1 MKQTIVSRLT
11 LFAVCL
17 ALAALVT
24 TAPPAASQSAGEAL
38 KPAEQDDETAS
49 RAEHRRSRQRPRI
62 SVAPVLNFSD
72 RAVVPAAGSL
82 LARNRDGVFMNLHT
96 SGLAAGTVVTA
107 WWVIFN
113 NPREC
118 ATSPCSVADL
128 PNPAVQS
135 SLVNAAGRIIGAD
148 GTASYGDFLAVGD
161 TTGAFTGPGLLNAF
175 KAEIHLVTRT
185 HGAALLGDPATLAQ
199 QLSTF
204 NGGCPPNMC
213 ANLQTSIHQP

>member
-11 LFAVCL
+11 LFAVCV
-17 ALAALVT
+17 ALAALMT
-24 TAPPAASQSAGEAL
+24 TTLAAGPRAGETSKPAAR
-38 KPAEQDDETAS
+38 DDENAS
-49 RAEHRRSRQRPRI
+49 SAERRNNRKPRI

-72 RAVVPAAGSL
+72 RSVLPAAGSL
-82 LARNRDGVFMNLHT
+82 LARNPDGVFMNLHT

-148 GTASYGDFLAVGD
+148 GAASYGDFLAVGD
-161 TTGAFTGPGLLNAF
+161 TTGAFTGPGLLDPF

-185 HGAALLGDPATLAQ
+185 HGAALLDDPAALAQ